1 MECLEARDDR
11 AAVGSYLQVSA
22 DLLMHDAADRETIVP
37 FVLGCALGCAAM
49 RGEVKRSIPIVDGD

>member
-1 MECLEARDDR
+1 M
-11 AAVGSYLQVSA
+11 GSYLQVSA